1 MLLISY
7 DNRYFQ
13 DKYQGVPKD
22 GFTPMFEHMLDHEN
36 IEVVL
41 DTDCGDVLKF
51 TGNEIL
57 FEGKPFAGD
66 VIWVDWNAYQA
77 ILAKLREIAGGSVA
91 LDMLLA
97 NYVYEK
103 EGQNTSGSCVRPV
116 FRKIRSLPGVMCGI
130 FIKDITY

>member
-1 MLLISY
+1 MKYTMKQWGQKPEEISPEVTGRVPVLISY

-41 DTDCGDVLKF
+41 DTDCRDVLKF

-57 FEGKPFAGD
+57 
-66 VIWVDWNAYQA
+66 
-77 ILAKLREIAGGSVA
+77 LRENHLREMSFTQERWMSFLIVNSA
-91 LDMLLA
+91 D
-97 NYVYEK
+97 
-103 EGQNTSGSCVRPV
+103 CHIVRWISILSIMM
-116 FRKIRSLPGVMCGI
+116 RILIRDTAWS
-130 FIKDITY
+130 TTR